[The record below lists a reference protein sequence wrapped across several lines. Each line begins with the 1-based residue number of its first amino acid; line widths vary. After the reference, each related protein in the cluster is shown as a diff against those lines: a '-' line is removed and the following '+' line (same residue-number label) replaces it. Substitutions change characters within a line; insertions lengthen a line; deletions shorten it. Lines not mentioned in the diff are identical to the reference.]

1 MEGELKKGDC
11 WIGLSIAIETG
22 LIIASIIGKH
32 TDKMIEGLVNNT
44 EGKTACKNWKT
55 DDWGGYERVLSE
67 EINHEIG
74 KENTQ
79 RLERINGIVRQQTGR
94 WHRRQNKFAKE
105 WEETERISKLVIS
118 YYNWIWENS
127 RLGTKAAERAE
138 LTDKKWD
145 WHDLATYPTIF

>member
-1 MEGELKKGDC
+1 
-11 WIGLSIAIETG
+11 LSIAIETG

-79 RLERINGIVRQQTGR
+79 RLERINGIGV
-94 WHRRQNKFAKE
+94 
-105 WEETERISKLVIS
+105 
-118 YYNWIWENS
+118 
-127 RLGTKAAERAE
+127 
-138 LTDKKWD
+138 
-145 WHDLATYPTIF
+145 